1 MNIIVDIN
9 IDEDSSSAIISG
21 KIDGK
26 EVYIA
31 TKQKDVWEMNLFFN
45 RNNRKDKDFF
55 VALNEVMTRVH
66 ACIDFYL

>member
-31 TKQKDVWEMNLFFN
+31 TKQKDVWEMNLFLTGITE
-45 RNNRKDKDFF
+45 K
-55 VALNEVMTRVH
+55 TR
-66 ACIDFYL
+66 IFL